1 MTSEKVAVAPPR
13 AMEDPPVDS
22 EESDCESEAV
32 LAVTLFPRITT
43 SWSTARLP
51 PPVPVLRFL
60 LEGWALQMKNDE
72 SVFKFFLILCLNLIY
87 MESNLDNDY
96 ICKIKNII
104 YLLQVVKYFNFA
116 NII

>member
-1 MTSEKVAVAPPR
+1 
-13 AMEDPPVDS
+13 
-22 EESDCESEAV
+22 
-32 LAVTLFPRITT
+32 
-43 SWSTARLP
+43 
-51 PPVPVLRFL
+51 
-60 LEGWALQMKNDE
+60 
-72 SVFKFFLILCLNLIY
+72 